1 MPTLPHNPAVGPK
14 PELPKHKGRTTGGTP
29 GGPARTRTGLRALKS
44 RVAVRG
50 LAAIDRRT
58 TAARTLLDFRRELLD
73 DLGGEPSISA
83 ARLALVEMAVRTRLY
98 LDHVD
103 AFLMSQPSLIMKRA
117 RLRGRLLPLVEQRQR
132 LAESLARLLGQ
143 LGLER
148 RTPEPLDLREYL
160 SRRTASDITRTAQP
174 PDGSLA
180 PTTTSRDSESERA
193 TP

>member
-1 MPTLPHNPAVGPK
+1 MPNLPNNPPLAPNPEPSQRK
-14 PELPKHKGRTTGGTP
+14 PHTTGGTP
-29 GGPARTRTGLRALKS
+29 GGPTRTRTGLRALKS
-44 RVAVRG
+44 RVTVRG

-73 DLGGEPSISA
+73 DLGGVHAITA
-83 ARLALVEMAVRTRLY
+83 ARLALVEIAVRTRLY
-98 LDHVD
+98 LDHID
-103 AFLMSQPSLIMKRA
+103 AFLMEQPSLIVKRA
-117 RLRGRLLPLVEQRQR
+117 RLRGRLLPIVEQRQR

-160 SRRTASDITRTAQP
+160 ARRGVTAITELDTTP
-174 PDGSLA
+174 TGPGHDG
-180 PTTTSRDSESERA
+180 RDNSHSQSERA

>member
-1 MPTLPHNPAVGPK
+1 MPTLGPNPEPSKQKRCA
-14 PELPKHKGRTTGGTP
+14 TGGTP
-29 GGPARTRTGLRALKS
+29 RGPARTRTGLRALKS
-44 RVAVRG
+44 RVTVRG

-73 DLGGEPSISA
+73 DLGGESSISA
-83 ARLALVEMAVRTRLY
+83 ARLALVEIAVRTRLY
-98 LDHVD
+98 LDHID
-103 AFLMSQPSLIMKRA
+103 AFLMAQSSLIVKRA

-160 SRRTASDITRTAQP
+160 ARRGA
-174 PDGSLA
+174 
-180 PTTTSRDSESERA
+180 TTVTGLDA
-193 TP
+193 KP

>member
-1 MPTLPHNPAVGPK
+1 MPNPPASTPVGAN
-14 PELPKHKGRTTGGTP
+14 PEPTKRKTRATGGTP

-44 RVAVRG
+44 RVTVRG

-83 ARLALVEMAVRTRLY
+83 ARLALVDMAVRTRLY

-103 AFLMSQPSLIMKRA
+103 AFLMSQPTLIIKRA

-148 RTPEPLDLREYL
+148 RTSAPLDLREYL
-160 SRRTASDITRTAQP
+160 LHRTASDTSPTGRSRDA
-174 PDGSLA
+174 SLA
-180 PTTTSRDSESERA
+180 HTTTSRDSESES
-193 TP
+193 PSP

>member
-1 MPTLPHNPAVGPK
+1 MPTLPNGTPLGPNPEPSKAKRRV
-14 PELPKHKGRTTGGTP
+14 TGGTP

-44 RVAVRG
+44 RVTVRG

-58 TAARTLLDFRRELLD
+58 TAARALLDWRRELLD

-83 ARLALVEMAVRTRLY
+83 ARLALVEIAVRTRLY
-98 LDHVD
+98 LDHID
-103 AFLMSQPSLIMKRA
+103 AFLMEQSSLIVKRA

-148 RTPEPLDLREYL
+148 HTTEPLNLNDYL
-160 SRRTASDITRTAQP
+160 ARR
-174 PDGSLA
+174 
-180 PTTTSRDSESERA
+180 SRDDESHGPLNRIASPRPEGGK
-193 TP
+193 P

>member
-1 MPTLPHNPAVGPK
+1 MPTLPTNTPLGPNPEPPK
-14 PELPKHKGRTTGGTP
+14 PKRRATGGTP
-29 GGPARTRTGLRALKS
+29 GGPARSRTGLRALKS
-44 RVAVRG
+44 RVTVRG

-73 DLGGEPSISA
+73 DLGGAHTITA
-83 ARLALVEMAVRTRLY
+83 ARLALVEMAVRTRLFV
-98 LDHVD
+98 DHVD
-103 AFLMSQPSLIMKRA
+103 AFLMAQPSLIVKRA

-160 SRRTASDITRTAQP
+160 ARRGETTATGLDAHPRGRIR
-174 PDGSLA
+174 GG
-180 PTTTSRDSESERA
+180 RDDSQSERV

>member
-1 MPTLPHNPAVGPK
+1 MPTLPNNPAVGPN
-14 PELPKHKGRTTGGTP
+14 PEPPKHKGRTTGGTP

-44 RVAVRG
+44 RVTVRG

-73 DLGGEPSISA
+73 DLGGEHRISA
-83 ARLALVEMAVRTRLY
+83 ARLALVEMAVRSRLY

-103 AFLMSQPSLIMKRA
+103 AFLMAQPTLIIKRA

-160 SRRTASDITRTAQP
+160 SRRTASDITPTARP
-174 PDGSLA
+174 RDA
-180 PTTTSRDSESERA
+180 SRDSESESP